1 MGRLKFLW
9 IAAFCISAFTVL
21 GQRFKFTPDHESY
34 PSQVREYLKD
44 SKADKD
50 EEMEP
55 LMLDFT
61 SVWNTEGISDEEAAE
76 VYKISNNFLKKRI
89 NEYEQWNWFLRTI
102 VHIESNEEEKLLLP
116 WLRDLE
122 ELSASKTARII
133 SDYLR
138 TTYQMFYNYVMFDDG
153 RIVWRL
159 ASGEYTFGFEEEP
172 YFSFDGVDIWGK
184 YKGDSTRIEGTVAN
198 FYPRR
203 YEVEGNGGYVYFV
216 RAGLSEDSAYAE
228 LSNYNINVTKT
239 DFEADSV
246 KLTTLLFLKE
256 PLMGHF
262 EERLTSPGGRGKST
276 FPRFTSYRQDIVIKN
291 MVPGADFEG
300 GFAVIGANFYGSGS
314 DSTKAR
320 FSFNYKDQKIISTE
334 ADRFLLRTDKIQ
346 SEEVALTIKMAEDSI
361 YHPKVTMRYLVEN
374 GQLNIIREN
383 KGLGQTPFSDSFHDM
398 DIAFEILTWNNG
410 DPQLKLGNLNLGT
423 ETPMVFE
430 SKNYYRGN
438 RFEQLRGMNDRS
450 PLYQLRDMVDAY
462 GKRTFTNEEVARF
475 MRMDS
480 RNAHIF
486 MMQMSVFGFVKYDL
500 ETQTGTVQDKV
511 FNYINNYEQKRD
523 YDVIQFVSNLT
534 QGSNATISLEDYDM
548 EIKGINTIALS
559 DSQKVRLFPRE
570 NTIVVHKDL
579 NFDFDGK
586 VEAGRFSY
594 WGELFEFNYNDFRI
608 NMENVDSMRFKVE
621 SFETNRLGQ
630 RQLVNVKT
638 VLQELT
644 GELLIDEPN
653 NKSGQQ
659 SYDQYP
665 IFRSAKDSYIYYDK
679 PEIFSGVYNREEFY
693 VRLEPFEIDSLDN
706 ITTQGLF
713 FEGTFTSA
721 GIFPDLQQTIKVQ
734 RDYSLGFTTET
745 PPNGLAAY
753 GGKGTFTSKLSLSNK
768 GLRGDGRIDYLNS
781 VATSQEF
788 FFFPDSTN
796 GNADNYEITAQMTGP
811 ETPHAV
817 GQGVFLHWEPKN
829 DVLYTTS
836 QETPFAMYD
845 DIGMRATGT
854 LAHSPNA
861 LRGKGLLEFL
871 DAETRSKDYLF
882 RNRQFSSDKLA
893 FRVRANPA
901 AEWGFGM
908 ENAKGKV
915 DFNQQQGDFY
925 LNDPADYFSFPAN
938 QYICYMDYAKWQ
950 IPQKAV
956 DVKKQGSQASSE
968 MVSIHPRQ
976 DSLRFQAGYTKFYLE
991 SSLLKSFKV
1000 PEIKVADASIFPDTG
1015 YVEIEQ
1021 KAHMRTLNNAAITAN
1036 RTTEFHKFY
1045 GAAVDITSRRRYTAS
1060 ADYEYLDQDGTPWP
1074 IRFSNIKVDTSE
1086 TTVGQATI
1094 TQEEGFYMSPYF
1106 AYYGRVGLRADRK
1119 ALAFNGNTH
1128 IESNC
1133 EAVTTDWFAFES
1145 IVDPDN
1151 IIIDLPYVDPDDK
1164 TKNLNNG
1171 VFLASDTIS
1180 GYAAFLSK
1188 RVNAAD
1194 KEMFFANG
1202 KLYYEES
1209 LGAYVIV
1216 NAEKLDDPS
1225 AKGNYLTFN
1234 NTDCEM
1240 HGEGSMS
1247 IGDDR
1252 SQMDINSW
1260 GNIDYNLE
1268 TDDMVLDLV
1277 LGLDFHFDDGL
1288 LKQMAAAINQAT
1300 SLEGTNLGRKAFQ
1313 VSADEL
1319 LDAKDKRKFFD
1330 AIQNYGAPEDFPD
1343 EYRNTILL
1351 TDITVEWVPEAI
1363 SFLSEGDIGVG
1374 ALGKY
1379 PVNKK
1384 MKGLMEIQ
1392 RKRRG
1397 DEIYLYLEVSRSVFF
1412 YFEYKRNQ
1420 MIFYTSEE
1428 PMMDAIKELDLK
1440 KRRNEVKGKPPFTY
1454 TIGTR
1459 GKMNRFLSRFEK
1471 FE

>member
-1 MGRLKFLW
+1 MLAVLCLSFWASAVFGQRLK
-9 IAAFCISAFTVL
+9 
-21 GQRFKFTPDHESY
+21 KFTPDRETY
-34 PSQVREYLKD
+34 PSQVREFLKD
-44 SKADKD
+44 SDADKD
-50 EEMEP
+50 EELEP
-55 LMLDFT
+55 LLLDFT
-61 SVWNTEGISDEEAAE
+61 TVWTSGGISDKEAEE

-89 NEYEQWNWFLRTI
+89 NEYEQWNWFLRSLI
-102 VHIESNEEEKLLLP
+102 HIESNEEEKLLLP
-116 WLRDLE
+116 WLEDLE
-122 ELSASKTARII
+122 KLSGDNIARAT

-138 TTYQMFYNYVMFDDG
+138 TSYQMFYHYTMYDDG

-159 ASGEYTFGFEEEP
+159 ASGDYNFGFDGEP
-172 YFSFDGVDIWGK
+172 VFTFDGADIWGK
-184 YKGDSTRIEGTVAN
+184 YKGDSTRIEGTAGS

-203 YEVEGNGGYVYFV
+203 YTIEGNGGYVYFV
-216 RAGLSEDSAYAE
+216 RAGLSEDSAFAE
-228 LSNYNINVTKT
+228 LSNYTINVTKT

-256 PLMGHF
+256 PTLGFF
-262 EERLTSPGGRGKST
+262 EEKLTSVGGRGGGT
-276 FPRFTSYRQDIVIKN
+276 FPRFTSYDQHIAIKDI
-291 MVPGADFEG
+291 VPGADFEG
-300 GFAVIGANFYGSGS
+300 GFAVIGSKFYGGGT
-314 DSTKAR
+314 DSSKAR
-320 FSFNYKDQKIISTE
+320 FSFSYKDQKIITTE
-334 ADRFLLRTDKIQ
+334 ADRFLLRPDKIE
-346 SEEVALTIKMAEDSI
+346 SEQVSLIVKLKEDSI
-361 YHPKVTMRYLVEN
+361 YHPKVTMRYLAEN
-374 GQLNIIREN
+374 GQLNIIREDE
-383 KGLGQTPFSDSFHDM
+383 GLEQTPFSNSYHKMDM
-398 DIAFEILTWNNG
+398 AFEVLTWNNG
-410 DPQLKLGNLNLGT
+410 DPQMKLGNLNLGT
-423 ETPMVFE
+423 ETPVVFE

-438 RFEQLRGMNDRS
+438 RFDQLRGMNDRS
-450 PLYQLRDMVDAY
+450 PLYLLRDMVDTY
-462 GKRTFTNEEVARF
+462 GKRTFSNDEVARF
-475 MRMDS
+475 LRMDP
-480 RNAHIF
+480 RNAHRF
-486 MMQMSVFGFVKYDL
+486 MMQMSVFGFVQYDL
-500 ETQTGTVQDKV
+500 DTQTGTVKDKV
-511 FNYINNYEQKRD
+511 FNYISNYEKKRD

-534 QGSNATISLEDYDM
+534 QGNNATISLEDYDM
-548 EIKGINTIALS
+548 EIIGINTIALS

-570 NTIVVHKDL
+570 NKIVVHQGL

-586 VEAGRFSY
+586 VVAGRFSY

-621 SFETNRLGQ
+621 SFQEPRFGGP
-630 RQLVNVKT
+630 RELVDVKT

-679 PEIFSGVYNREEFY
+679 KNIFNGVYNREEFF

-706 ITTQGLF
+706 ITTQGLK

-734 RDYSLGFTTET
+734 PDYSLGFTTET
-745 PPNGLAAY
+745 PPAGLAAY

-781 VATSQEF
+781 VANSPEF

-796 GNADNYEITAQMTGP
+796 GIAENYEITAQMTGP
-811 ETPHAV
+811 ETPHAL

-836 QETPFAMYD
+836 RETPFAMYD
-845 DIGMRATGT
+845 EVGMTATGT

-861 LRGKGLLEFL
+861 LKGKGLLEFF
-871 DAETRSKDYLF
+871 DAETRSQDYLF
-882 RNRQFSSDKLA
+882 KNREFSSNQLA
-893 FRVRANPA
+893 FRVRANPT

-908 ENAKGKV
+908 ENAKGRVNFDQEKGQ
-915 DFNQQQGDFY
+915 FT

-938 QYICYMDYAKWQ
+938 KYICYMDYAEWQ
-950 IPQKAV
+950 IPQKAI
-956 DVKKQGSQASSE
+956 DVQKRGGEASSE
-968 MVSIHPRQ
+968 MVSVHPRQ

-1021 KAHMRTLNNAAITAN
+1021 NAKMRTLTNAAITAN

-1045 GAAVDITSRRRYTAS
+1045 GGTVDITSRRRYTAS

-1074 IRFSNIKVDTSE
+1074 IHFETIKVDTSE
-1086 TTVGQATI
+1086 TTIGRAIVK
-1094 TQEEGFYMSPYF
+1094 QEDGFYMSPYF
-1106 AYYGRVGLRADRK
+1106 AYYGQVGLQADRK
-1119 ALAFNGNTH
+1119 ALAFKGSTH
-1128 IESNC
+1128 IESDC

-1151 IIIDLPYVDPDDK
+1151 IIIDLPYVDPNDK

-1188 RVNAAD
+1188 RVSAAD

-1209 LGAYVIV
+1209 IGAYVIV

-1225 AKGNYLTFN
+1225 APGNYLTFN
-1234 NTDCEM
+1234 NTACEM

-1247 IGDDR
+1247 IGEDA
-1252 SQMDINSW
+1252 SQMNINSW

-1277 LGLDFHFDDGL
+1277 LGLDFFFSDDV
-1288 LKQMAAAINQAT
+1288 LKQMAGIMNKVT
-1300 SLEGTNLGRKAFQ
+1300 LLEGTDLNRKAFQ

-1319 LDAKDKRKFFD
+1319 LKPKDKKKFFD
-1330 AIQNYGAPEDFPD
+1330 AIANYGAPEEFPD
-1343 EYRNTILL
+1343 EYEKTVLL
-1351 TDITVEWVPEAI
+1351 TDITLEWVPEAI
-1363 SFLSEGDIGVG
+1363 SFLSSGDIGVG

-1397 DEIYLYLEVSRSVFF
+1397 DEVYLYLEVDRSTYF

-1420 MIFYTSEE
+1420 LVFFTSEE
-1428 PMMDAIKELDLK
+1428 PLMDLIKELDLK